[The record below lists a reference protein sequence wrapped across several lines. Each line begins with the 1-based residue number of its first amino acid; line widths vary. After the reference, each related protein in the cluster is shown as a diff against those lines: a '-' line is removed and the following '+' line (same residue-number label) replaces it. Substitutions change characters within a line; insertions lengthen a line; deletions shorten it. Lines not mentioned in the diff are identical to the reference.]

1 MTPMSQLNE
10 VSFLDVKQRQLDC
23 VLNILEV
30 ASNTLSNE
38 VWEILIDITYQIG
51 QDERYFRYFD

>member
-1 MTPMSQLNE
+1 MSKLNE

-30 ASNTLSNE
+30 ASSTLSSD
-38 VWEILIDITYQIG
+38 VWEILIDITCQIG
-51 QDERYFRYFD
+51 QDER